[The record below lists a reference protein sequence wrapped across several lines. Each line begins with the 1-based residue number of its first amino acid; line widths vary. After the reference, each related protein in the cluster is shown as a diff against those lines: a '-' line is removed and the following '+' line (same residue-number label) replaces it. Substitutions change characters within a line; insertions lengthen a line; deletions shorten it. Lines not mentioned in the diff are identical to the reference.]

1 MASDSRAL
9 TLRLLADTADFQK
22 KLADGSK
29 DIDSIGE
36 RAAEFGKKAAIA
48 FAAAG
53 AAVGAFAVSAVKA
66 AAEDETAQLKLA
78 ETIRATTAAT
88 DAQIAGVE
96 KYITQTSVAVG
107 ITDDQLRPAF
117 SRLVRS
123 TNDVEEAQNLLNL
136 ALDLASA
143 TGKPLETVTNALGKA
158 YDGNTTALG
167 KLGLGIDAA
176 TLKSQDFDTT
186 FAQLTSTFGNFA
198 ENEAQSTEK
207 QMERVKIALD
217 EAKESIGAAL
227 LPVVQDLT
235 AWILNNFIPA
245 LEAFIAGLTGSG
257 GLDDSLTDSQKTA
270 VEWGKKVRGFIDT
283 VIRLKDELIILGA
296 IFAGV
301 FVANKIAAGVAGIIL
316 LIKGLRS
323 ALNAL
328 RASALI
334 AGVAQAFALN
344 PLLGVGAV
352 ALGAA
357 VLAAATAA
365 FSGDD
370 TKGERPDLFFPS
382 GGAGTATGGAGKR
395 ATGNEITGF
404 SYDGRMFNTE
414 AELQAYIRSKGG
426 TGATTGTTGTTR
438 ATTTPAPTLIE
449 QVAEANFIR
458 NIAGT
463 GSFDVAGTV
472 AANQRGNVVINVNAP
487 SVIDEEGFT
496 RAIILALNNS
506 TNRGTT
512 GAGDLRSSAQ
522 II

>member
-1 MASDSRAL
+1 MAGSR
-9 TLRLLADTADFQK
+9 TLKLSILADIDNLQKNLKTSGKEVDSFGDRMAD
-22 KLADGSK
+22 
-29 DIDSIGE
+29 
-36 RAAEFGKKAAIA
+36 FGKKAAVA

-167 KLGLGIDAA
+167 KLGLGIDAVD
-176 TLKSQDFDTT
+176 LKSQDFDTT

-245 LEAFIAGLTGSG
+245 LEAFISGLTGSG
-257 GLDDSLTDSQKTA
+257 GLDESLTDSQQTA

-296 IFAGV
+296 VFAGV

-328 RASALI
+328 RTSALI

-344 PLLGVGAV
+344 PLLGLGAV
-352 ALGAA
+352 ALGAG
-357 VLAAATAA
+357 VLALAKST
-365 FSGDD
+365 FGGDD
-370 TKGERPDLFFPS
+370 TEGERPDLFFPG
-382 GGAGTATGGAGKR
+382 GGAGTATGGVGKR

-426 TGATTGTTGTTR
+426 TGASGTTGTTR
-438 ATTTPAPTLIE
+438 GTTSTTTAAPTLIE
-449 QVAEANFIR
+449 QVAEANFIK

-463 GSFDVAGTV
+463 GSFDVAGV
-472 AANQRGNVVINVNAP
+472 RQADERGNVIINVNAP
-487 SVIDEEGFT
+487 SFIDEEGFS

-506 TNRGTT
+506 QRRT
-512 GAGDLRSSAQ
+512 GAGASQLND
-522 II
+522 